1 MFKKILVPT
10 DASDYSCHALVTAMD
25 IAKRYDAE
33 IVLLHVVDKPANY
46 SYMGAHIS
54 GYALFPEE
62 KIQEIGQQIIK
73 ETMTGVNPN
82 GVKITAKVS
91 KGYAAAVILQEL
103 DKDDINLIIMGSRG
117 HGPFKGALTGS
128 VTLQVLAQAPC
139 PVMVVK

>member
-10 DASDYSCHALVTAMD
+10 DASEYSCHALATAID
-25 IAKRYDAE
+25 IAKRYNAE

-62 KIQEIGQQIIK
+62 KINEIGQQVIN
-73 ETMTGVNPN
+73 ETVAGTNPN
-82 GVKITAKVS
+82 GVKMTTRIS
-91 KGYAAAVILQEL
+91 KGYAATIILKEL
-103 DKDDINLIIMGSRG
+103 GADIDLIVMGSRG
-117 HGPFKGALTGS
+117 HGPLKGALTGS
-128 VTLQVLAQAPC
+128 VTLQVLSQAAC